1 MKINTLE
8 KMEILILGLNAGRN
22 LGIMFESG
30 KDGWVICSDM
40 EGLGFRVHDDG
51 IIEEWLQTS
60 EKEGEKDR
68 YTILG
73 CISESKKT
81 AKKYFK
87 RPVNSRASLSILS
100 ASVEC
105 PNS

>member
-1 MKINTLE
+1 MKIDTLE
-8 KMEILILGLNAGRN
+8 KMELLILGLNAGRE
-22 LGIMFESG
+22 LDIMVASG

-40 EGLGFRVHDDG
+40 HGLGFRVNDDG
-51 IIEEWLQTS
+51 TVESWVETNEE
-60 EKEGEKDR
+60 EKDR

-87 RPVNSRASLSILS
+87 QPINS
-100 ASVEC
+100 
-105 PNS
+105 